1 MPPVYLDNN
10 ATTRVDDRVVQA
22 MLPMFTEQFGN
33 ASSKHA
39 SGMMAAA
46 AVQAARGE
54 VQRLIGASSDSEI
67 VFTSGGT
74 ESDNLAVLSS
84 LEAQEGRDEVVVS
97 SVEHPAVLSLCD
109 HLSRTRGIAVHR
121 IGVDGWGRLDMDAY
135 REALGPRTALVS
147 IQWAN
152 NETGT
157 VFPVLELARLA
168 HAQGAL
174 FHTDAVQAAARVPI
188 HVAAFGVDLLSLSAH
203 KFHGPKGV
211 GALYVRKGVKFHP
224 QQRGGRQERG
234 RRAGTENV
242 PGIVGFG
249 CAARIAESLVRPE
262 SASLGALRDRLELGI
277 LGTVPGSFPLGD
289 PDNRLPNTASI
300 AFENLESDDIITLL
314 SLQGILVSAGSACAA
329 GTMEPSHVLRA
340 MRVPFQLA
348 RGAIRFSLSRY
359 TTAAEIDQV
368 LEVLPAVV
376 AKLRGTPEDFA
387 TDSVEEA
394 SESELHHAPAGAR
407 TMEARS

>member
-10 ATTRVDDRVVQA
+10 ATTRVDDRVVEA

-33 ASSKHA
+33 PSSKHA
-39 SGMMAAA
+39 AGMLAAA
-46 AVQAARGE
+46 RVQAARVQ
-54 VQRLIGASSDSEI
+54 VQRLIGAQSDSEI

-84 LEAQEGRDEVVVS
+84 MEAQEGRDEIVVS
-97 SVEHPAVLSLCD
+97 SVEHPAILSLCD

-121 IGVDGWGRLDMDAY
+121 IAVDGWGRLDLDAY
-135 REALGPRTALVS
+135 RAALGPRTALVS

-157 VFPVLELARLA
+157 VFPVPELVRLA
-168 HAQGAL
+168 HEHGAL
-174 FHTDAVQAAARVPI
+174 FHTDAVQAAGRVPI
-188 HVAAFGVDLLSLSAH
+188 RVAAFGVDLLSLSAH
-203 KFHGPKGV
+203 KLHGPKGV
-211 GALYVRKGVKFHP
+211 GALYIRKGVKFHP

-234 RRAGTENV
+234 RRPGTENV

-249 CAARIAESLVRPE
+249 CAARIAESLVQSEGAKLR
-262 SASLGALRDRLELGI
+262 ALRDRLELGI

-289 PDNRLPNTASI
+289 SDNRLPNTASI

-314 SLQGILVSAGSACAA
+314 SLRGIQVSAGSACAA

-348 RGAIRFSLSRY
+348 RGVIRFSLSRF
-359 TTAAEIDQV
+359 TTSDEIDQV

-376 AKLRGTPEDFA
+376 AKLRGTPEELA
-387 TDSVEEA
+387 TDSVEDV
-394 SESELHHAPAGAR
+394 SEHELHQPPAGAR